1 MKDDLKVKKQAFH
14 QSLQVLMFAYKGWL
28 YSYGSVKHWFHMKL
42 KQKMAVNCPI
52 AHPTKKGGGISQRFS
67 ILQMTGLSQTYE
79 WGGERDSKDS
89 RILFVP
95 EEMGRGKR
103 ESVSNP
109 NCTRGSD
116 TYVSLAKPHVRME
129 QRLRHS
135 RKMMTVFC
143 K

>member
-1 MKDDLKVKKQAFH
+1 
-14 QSLQVLMFAYKGWL
+14 
-28 YSYGSVKHWFHMKL
+28 
-42 KQKMAVNCPI
+42 MAVNCPI
-52 AHPTKKGGGISQRFS
+52 AHPTKKGVGISQRFS

-79 WGGERDSKDS
+79 WGAGGGGRGDSKDS

-95 EEMGRGKR
+95 EEMGRGRR
-103 ESVSNP
+103 ESISNP

-116 TYVSLAKPHVRME
+116 TYVSLAKAHVRME
-129 QRLRHS
+129 QRLRHP